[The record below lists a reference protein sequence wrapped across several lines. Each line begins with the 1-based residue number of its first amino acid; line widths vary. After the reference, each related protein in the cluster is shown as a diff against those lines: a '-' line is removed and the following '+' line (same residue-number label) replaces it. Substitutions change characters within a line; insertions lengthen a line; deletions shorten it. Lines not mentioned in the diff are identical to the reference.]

1 MEYAKLCDSEYRF
14 MCVIWE
20 AEPVSSGELVSLLS
34 GKAGLEEVNDLH
46 RAQKAVREG
55 VSGK

>member
-20 AEPVSSGELVSLLS
+20 AEPVSSGELVTYVRKSW
-34 GKAGLEEVNDLH
+34 AGRINDLH